1 MASTRVEQRIAASL
15 GLKEPV
21 VQFESCCSLDYG
33 GSLLLIPFL
42 LSCGLMSY
50 RSFYGERPS
59 GYYDFDSF
67 ILCLAIMYLCRIKSI
82 EQLKHYSPGELG
94 KLIGLDRVPEARCMR
109 SIFGE
114 LVTLK
119 KAAAWGSSLSQDW
132 IDEEEPEIYYM
143 DGHVQVY
150 HGYLAHL
157 GKKHVSRQRLCLP
170 ATMDFWINNNQGL
183 PYFFVTSQVSE
194 MLQQMLQD
202 EIIPR
207 LNVLTKEKVP
217 RQELDENSNLP
228 RYTMVFDR
236 EGYSPKLFGE
246 LWKEHRVA
254 VITYRKNVKDSWS
267 KDDFTCHRVSSGK
280 GDMEMMLSE
289 KQVEINGVSIREI
302 RKLNPDGHQT
312 SVVSTN
318 RILST
323 NQVALYMF
331 ARWSQENFFRFMRQ
345 EYNLDS
351 IIQYGVDQV
360 DDGLKV
366 VNREYSILTQKIKKT
381 REKIARKQAQLYVLV
396 NENTNTELEKTPAYE
411 GKQQKVVAE
420 ITALKTEEE
429 VLVEK
434 RKGQTYKIPIGE
446 MDESVRYNKLKTES
460 KHLQNIVKMI
470 CYRAE
475 TALATL
481 LANDYKRREDE
492 IRALVK
498 SLIHAKADIIPDYKN
513 NTLTV
518 AIYSLAYNRDNQAV
532 YKIFEILNQTETVF
546 PNSNLKMIFKSATGE
561 IARDQEF

>member
-1 MASTRVEQRIAASL
+1 
-15 GLKEPV
+15 
-21 VQFESCCSLDYG
+21 
-33 GSLLLIPFL
+33 
-42 LSCGLMSY
+42 
-50 RSFYGERPS
+50 
-59 GYYDFDSF
+59 
-67 ILCLAIMYLCRIKSI
+67 
-82 EQLKHYSPGELG
+82 
-94 KLIGLDRVPEARCMR
+94 
-109 SIFGE
+109 
-114 LVTLK
+114 
-119 KAAAWGSSLSQDW
+119 
-132 IDEEEPEIYYM
+132 
-143 DGHVQVY
+143 
-150 HGYLAHL
+150 
-157 GKKHVSRQRLCLP
+157 
-170 ATMDFWINNNQGL
+170 
-183 PYFFVTSQVSE
+183 

-202 EIIPR
+202 EVIPK
-207 LNVLTKEKVP
+207 LNVLTKEKVT
-217 RQELDENSNLP
+217 RQELDENPNLP

-254 VITYRKNVKDSWS
+254 VITYRKNVKDSWP
-267 KDDFTCHRVSSGK
+267 KEDFTRHRVSSDK

-434 RKGQTYKIPIGE
+434 RKGQTYKIPIGK

-513 NTLTV
+513 STLTV

-532 YKIFEILNQTETVF
+532 YKIFEILNKTETVF
-546 PNSNLKMIFKSATGE
+546 PNSNLKMIFKSATG
-561 IARDQEF
+561 